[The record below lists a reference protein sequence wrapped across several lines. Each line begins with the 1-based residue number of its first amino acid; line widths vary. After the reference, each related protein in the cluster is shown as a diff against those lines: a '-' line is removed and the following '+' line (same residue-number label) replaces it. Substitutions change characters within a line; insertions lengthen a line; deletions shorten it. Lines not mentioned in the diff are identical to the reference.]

1 LEAIMQ
7 PSTEQI
13 LQSALAL
20 PSEERFQL
28 IEALI
33 AAEQASPP
41 FDESW
46 REVIQRRSAEIDTG
60 SVKEVHWSEV
70 RQRLR
75 RRIGLDG

>member
-1 LEAIMQ
+1 ML
-7 PSTEQI
+7 PTTEQL

-28 IEALI
+28 VEALI
-33 AAEQASPP
+33 AVDQAPPP

-46 REVIQRRSAEIDTG
+46 RAVIQRRSAEIEAGT
-60 SVKEVHWSEV
+60 VAEVPWSEV

-75 RRIGLDG
+75 RQVGLDG

>member
-1 LEAIMQ
+1 MLPI
-7 PSTEQI
+7 TEQV

-33 AAEQASPP
+33 ATDQAPPP

-46 REVIQRRSAEIDTG
+46 RAVIQRRSAEIDAGAIT
-60 SVKEVHWSEV
+60 EVPWSEV

-75 RRIGLDG
+75 RQVGLDG

>member
-1 LEAIMQ
+1 MLQ
-7 PSTEQI
+7 TTEQI

-28 IEALI
+28 IEALL
-33 AAEQASPP
+33 AAEQAPPP

-46 REVIQRRSAEIDTG
+46 RAIIQRRSAEIDSG
-60 SVKEVHWSEV
+60 KVAEVPWSEV

-75 RRIGLDG
+75 RQVGLDG

>member
-1 LEAIMQ
+1 MM
-7 PSTEQI
+7 PMTEQV

-33 AAEQASPP
+33 AADQAPP

-46 REVIQRRSAEIDTG
+46 RAVIQRRSAEIDAGTAA
-60 SVKEVHWSEV
+60 EVPWAEV

-75 RRIGLDG
+75 RQVGLDG